1 MHPELT
7 LDYFLLMHNTIIS
20 NKFTTKNADCI
31 ANITDPLH
39 DLPCRSIYIDSFP
52 KLRAWYFQSEACV
65 ASILSGLCNPRPVL
79 HVANKILNMIF
90 CKENKGNQRVLN
102 SSSMDRDTDK
112 SSLSSRTSTTSLNGS
127 SQSTSTSTSTSISE
141 SEDQVLPLL
150 PAWQVLEA
158 TPIAI
163 EALLT
168 ACANGRLSSRQL
180 TTGLIQC
187 SPSMFSLSVFL
198 FFFKLG
204 KGYQVCLSLSKLCVP
219 KM

>member
-1 MHPELT
+1 ML
-7 LDYFLLMHNTIIS
+7 NT
-20 NKFTTKNADCI
+20 
-31 ANITDPLH
+31 
-39 DLPCRSIYIDSFP
+39 
-52 KLRAWYFQSEACV
+52 
-65 ASILSGLCNPRPVL
+65 
-79 HVANKILNMIF
+79 
-90 CKENKGNQRVLN
+90 
-102 SSSMDRDTDK
+102 SSMDPDTDK

-127 SQSTSTSTSTSISE
+127 SQSTSTSISE